1 MPVVTVAV
9 PAHPSVGLLLIDLA
23 DAAASILGLGDG
35 DVIAVHTPTGAS
47 AKSGADA
54 AAAVST
60 WHIVTVQGSD
70 RGREK
75 IEATLRAAEASVRSW
90 CESHGLDCE
99 GVWTQ
104 WLKPLPV

>member
-9 PAHPSVGLLLIDLA
+9 PAHPSVGRLLIDLA
-23 DAAASILGLGDG
+23 DAVASILGLGDG
-35 DVIAVHTPTGAS
+35 DVIAVHTPSGAS
-47 AKSGADA
+47 AKSGTDA
-54 AAAVST
+54 ATAVSA

-70 RGREK
+70 RGRENM
-75 IEATLRAAEASVRSW
+75 EATLRAAEASVRSW
-90 CESHGLDCE
+90 CERHGLDCE